1 MMESTRIKTDLSK
14 KLFNALFIQNKA
26 LVKNLGLRKI
36 LYLNKT
42 ALYLLLKMMS
52 KVYYNDYLRMTFK
65 KILGV

>member
-1 MMESTRIKTDLSK
+1 M
-14 KLFNALFIQNKA
+14 
-26 LVKNLGLRKI
+26 